1 MDNVKTLEKIVKQK
15 DKFYS
20 EISKVIVG
28 QNDVIEHVF
37 IALLCKGHIL
47 LEGVP
52 GLGKTLI
59 IKTISDILDLDFNR
73 IQFTPDLM
81 PSDITGTEIISQNPD
96 TGERT
101 LKFIKGPIFSNI
113 LLADEINRT
122 PPKTQSAL
130 LEAMQENKVTT
141 GGETYTIDQPFFVL
155 ATQNPIE
162 QEGTYPLPEA
172 QLDRFMFNVLIK
184 YPSFDEEQQVVKSN
198 TSHSDSSLN
207 SMITKNDLL
216 DFQKLVI
223 NIPVSDNLIDYAVQ
237 FVHNTRPGD
246 KAPEITNKY
255 IEWGA
260 GPRAS
265 SFLILAA
272 KAKAIL
278 SGKAT
283 PDVSDINSIVK
294 SVLRHR
300 IIINFNAE
308 AEGIKVDN
316 VLDQLME
323 NNV

>member
-1 MDNVKTLEKIVKQK
+1 MDNVKILDKLTKQK
-15 DKFYS
+15 DKFYK
-20 EISKVIVG
+20 EIGKIIIG
-28 QNDVIEHVF
+28 QNDVLEHIF

-59 IKTISDILDLDFNR
+59 IKTISDILDLRFNR

-81 PSDITGTEIISQNPD
+81 PSDITGTEIISQNPE

-101 LKFIKGPIFSNI
+101 LKFIKGPIFSNV

-130 LEAMQENKVTT
+130 LEAMQENRVTT
-141 GGETYTIDQPFFVL
+141 GGETYEIDQPFFVL

-172 QLDRFMFNVLIK
+172 QLDRFMFNVLIE
-184 YPSFDEEQQVVKSN
+184 YPDFSEEKKIVNLNTTQMEETVNQVIPK
-198 TSHSDSSLN
+198 
-207 SMITKNDLL
+207 KDLL
-216 DFQKLVI
+216 DFQKLVK
-223 NIPVSDNLIDYAVQ
+223 NIPVSDNLVDFAVK
-237 FVHNTRPGD
+237 FVQNTRPGNNSS
-246 KAPEITNKY
+246 EMTNKY

-272 KAKAIL
+272 KAKAAL
-278 SGKAT
+278 NKKAT
-283 PDVSDINSIVK
+283 PDINDIKSIIK

-300 IIINFNAE
+300 IIVNFNAE

-316 VLDQLME
+316 ILEKLME
-323 NNV
+323 E